1 MGVRRPTGHLAT
13 DGKVTMITEL
23 RHTLSRSDHPLVL
36 AARRARRFVWTFTLP
51 AALARVARPAL
62 WLFLAVRAV
71 FFYLYRVFVCE
82 PLFKAACTSCG
93 RGVRTDVYIHWI
105 QGRGDL
111 IVGDDVL
118 MDGKC
123 SITFAARYTSHPT
136 LSIGDHTG
144 IGHGCRFSIGK
155 RITIGRHCRIA
166 ADVWMFD
173 SSGHPLDAEARR
185 AGLAASD
192 ADVRPITIGDN
203 VWIGGRAIIQP
214 GVTIG
219 DHAVISAGAVVMN
232 DVPASAVVAGNPA
245 RAVMGTSRPMGARAP
260 EGERLR
266 A

>member
-1 MGVRRPTGHLAT
+1 
-13 DGKVTMITEL
+13 MIADFY
-23 RHTLSRSDHPLVL
+23 HTLSGSTHPLVG
-36 AARRARRFVWTFTLP
+36 AARRTRRAVLRFTMP
-51 AALARVARPAL
+51 AVSGQIARPIL
-62 WLFLAVRAV
+62 WIFLAVRRV
-71 FFYLYRVFVCE
+71 MFFLYRVLVCE
-82 PLFKAACTSCG
+82 PLFKAACRSCG
-93 RGVRTDVYIHWI
+93 QGVRTDVYIHWI
-105 QGRGDL
+105 QGHGDL
-111 IVGDDVL
+111 IVGNHVL

-123 SITFAARYTSHPT
+123 SITFAARYAAKPT
-136 LSIGDHTG
+136 LEIGDHTG

-166 ADVWMFD
+166 GDVWMFD
-173 SSGHPLDAEARR
+173 SSGHPVDPEARR
-185 AGLAASD
+185 AGHAAAD

-245 RAVMGTSRPMGARAP
+245 RAVMGTNRPAASRAP
-260 EGERLR
+260 ERERLG

>member
-1 MGVRRPTGHLAT
+1 
-13 DGKVTMITEL
+13 MISEL
-23 RHTLSRSDHPLVL
+23 RHSLSRSDHRL
-36 AARRARRFVWTFTLP
+36 AHVARRTRRFVSTFTLP
-51 AALARVARPAL
+51 AVSGRLARPAL
-62 WLFLAVRAV
+62 WLFLAVRGVA
-71 FFYLYRVFVCE
+71 FYLYRVFVCE
-82 PLFKAACTSCG
+82 PLFKASCRSCG

-105 QGRGDL
+105 QGRGNL

-123 SITFAARYTSHPT
+123 SITFAARYASDPT
-136 LSIGDHTG
+136 LTIGDHSG

-166 ADVWMFD
+166 SDVWMFD

-185 AGLAASD
+185 AGLAAAD

-203 VWIGGRAIIQP
+203 VWIGGRAIIHP

-232 DVPASAVVAGNPA
+232 DVPPSAVVAGNPA
-245 RAVMGTSRPMGARAP
+245 RAVMGTSRAAVERAA
-260 EGERLR
+260 ERERLR